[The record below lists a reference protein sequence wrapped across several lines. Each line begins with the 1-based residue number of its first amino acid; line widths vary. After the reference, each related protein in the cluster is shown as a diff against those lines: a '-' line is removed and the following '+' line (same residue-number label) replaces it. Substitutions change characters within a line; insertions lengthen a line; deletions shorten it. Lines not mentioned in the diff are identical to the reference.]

1 MEGRIVK
8 AALEEMIARE
18 LSWRNDL
25 FRLWSALLATNDWNT
40 QAVERM
46 VERRRGEATLHERQI
61 DRKIGPKRTKIEPKS
76 SQNRAEIDQKSLRE
90 LSGRSWAIRGPSG
103 TPPGRSGTRPG
114 SSRDAPGAL
123 RNAPGTVPR
132 RSETFPGRSGTCP
145 RHVGTSNERP
155 RPRENG
161 KNMKIVFSSRRKFPL
176 ETHIFEGHRG
186 RRTSSEIAPATCSS
200 APPPPPNDQASAV

>member
-25 FRLWSALLATNDWNT
+25 FHLLSALLATNDWNT
-40 QAVERM
+40 HAVERM

-61 DRKIGPKRTKIEPKS
+61 DRKIGPKS
-76 SQNRAEIDQKSLRE
+76 SQNRAKIA
-90 LSGRSWAIRGPSG
+90 SGALGAILGNSG
-103 TPPGRSGTRPG
+103 AFGDAPGTL
-114 SSRDAPGAL
+114 RDAPGELPGRPQSASE
-123 RNAPGTVPR
+123 APGTVPG
-132 RSETFPGRSGTCP
+132 RSETLPGRSGMAP

-161 KNMKIVFSSRRKFPL
+161 KNVKIVFSLIRRNAHF
-176 ETHIFEGHRG
+176 
-186 RRTSSEIAPATCSS
+186 
-200 APPPPPNDQASAV
+200 